1 MSAYDKKPVFLIAL
15 ALLVACT
22 SCGHDDPDV
31 PPTPIEPPTPTEP
44 DKPDK
49 PDNPDKPDEPDKP
62 AAQIPINISATITRA
77 TEEAFESGDRIGL
90 FVVNRNADGS
100 AATLKPLGNHLDNM
114 PYTYTTTWNAE
125 KTVYWKDAQTH
136 ADFYMYYPYTQT
148 VASVSAMPFGVSAD
162 QSSLGAYKSS
172 DLIVGST
179 LDAAPS
185 ASPVNIAARHLMSQ
199 VEIVLKAGAGYS
211 ESSLAAADVSVKINN
226 LATSTVSANG
236 SVRSLTPYKDGAVYR
251 AFVVP
256 QTATGNNLITIT
268 VDGTDHNISKTVTF
282 VGGKRHTLTVTL
294 SKEGGGLSVSI
305 SAWESDG
312 IDYGGMAS

>member
-1 MSAYDKKPVFLIAL
+1 
-15 ALLVACT
+15 
-22 SCGHDDPDV
+22 
-31 PPTPIEPPTPTEP
+31 
-44 DKPDK
+44 
-49 PDNPDKPDEPDKP
+49 
-62 AAQIPINISATITRA
+62 
-77 TEEAFESGDRIGL
+77 
-90 FVVNRNADGS
+90 
-100 AATLKPLGNHLDNM
+100 
-114 PYTYTTTWNAE
+114 
-125 KTVYWKDAQTH
+125 
-136 ADFYMYYPYTQT
+136 MYYPYTQT
-148 VASVSAMPFGVSAD
+148 VVSVSAMPFGVSAD

-211 ESSLAAADVSVKINN
+211 ESSLADAEVSVKMNN
-226 LATSTVSANG
+226 LATSATVDLATSTVSANG

-268 VDGTDHNISKTVTF
+268 IDGADHNISKTVTF
-282 VGGKRHTLTVTL
+282 VGGKRHTLTATL

-312 IDYGGMAS
+312 IDYGGVAS

>member
-31 PPTPIEPPTPTEP
+31 PPTPTEP
-44 DKPDK
+44 T
-49 PDNPDKPDEPDKP
+49 EPDKP

-199 VEIVLKAGAGYS
+199 VEIVLKA
-211 ESSLAAADVSVKINN
+211 
-226 LATSTVSANG
+226 
-236 SVRSLTPYKDGAVYR
+236 
-251 AFVVP
+251 VP
-256 QTATGNNLITIT
+256 DIAKAHSQTQMC
-268 VDGTDHNISKTVTF
+268 
-282 VGGKRHTLTVTL
+282 R
-294 SKEGGGLSVSI
+294 
-305 SAWESDG
+305 
-312 IDYGGMAS
+312 

>member
-1 MSAYDKKPVFLIAL
+1 MSACAVMLCACSSENGVDDVPV
-15 ALLVACT
+15 T
-22 SCGHDDPDV
+22 
-31 PPTPIEPPTPTEP
+31 PPTPPEPVEQLPIRISSMPEARAL
-44 DKPDK
+44 
-49 PDNPDKPDEPDKP
+49 DN
-62 AAQIPINISATITRA
+62 
-77 TEEAFESGDRIGL
+77 AFETDDRIGV

-100 AATLKPLGNHLDNM
+100 AVGLKAQGNYIDNSM
-114 PYTYTTTWNAE
+114 YTFHGTWTSAVQE
-125 KTVYWKDAQTH
+125 YWKDDITH

-148 VASVSAMPFGVSAD
+148 VASVSAMPFGVIAD

-179 LDAAPS
+179 LDVAPS
-185 ASPVNIAARHLMSQ
+185 ASSVNIAARHLMSQ

-211 ESSLAAADVSVKINN
+211 ESSLADADVSVKMNN
-226 LATSTVSANG
+226 LATSATVDLATSTVSANG

-268 VDGTDHNISKTVTF
+268 VDGADHNISKTVTF
-282 VGGKRHTLTVTL
+282 VGGKRHTLTATL

-312 IDYGGMAS
+312 IDYGGVAS

>member
-31 PPTPIEPPTPTEP
+31 PPTPTEP
-44 DKPDK
+44 DKP
-49 PDNPDKPDEPDKP
+49 
-62 AAQIPINISATITRA
+62 AVQIPINISATITRA

-148 VASVSAMPFGVSAD
+148 VASVSAMPFGVIAD

-199 VEIVLKAGAGYS
+199 VEIVLKAGVGYS
-211 ESSLAAADVSVKINN
+211 ESSLADADVSVKMNN
-226 LATSTVSANG
+226 LATSATVDLATSATVDLATSTISANG

-256 QTATGNNLITIT
+256 QTATGNNLIIKCCLAT
-268 VDGTDHNISKTVTF
+268 VSLRVASLPSNRCICRS
-282 VGGKRHTLTVTL
+282 
-294 SKEGGGLSVSI
+294 S
-305 SAWESDG
+305 SAA
-312 IDYGGMAS
+312 ASAHRRS

>member
-15 ALLVACT
+15 ALLVACL

-31 PPTPIEPPTPTEP
+31 PPTPPEP
-44 DKPDK
+44 DKPT
-49 PDNPDKPDEPDKP
+49 EPDKP
-62 AAQIPINISATITRA
+62 AAQIPINVSATITRA

-114 PYTYTTTWNAE
+114 PYTYTTAWNAE

-148 VASVSAMPFGVSAD
+148 VASVSAMPFSVSAD
-162 QSSLGAYKSS
+162 QSSLDAYKSS

-179 LDAAPS
+179 LDAAPT

-199 VEIVLKAGAGYS
+199 VEIVVKAGAGYS
-211 ESSLAAADVSVKINN
+211 ESSLAAADVSVTLNN
-226 LATSTVSANG
+226 LATSA
-236 SVRSLTPYKDGAVYR
+236 
-251 AFVVP
+251 
-256 QTATGNNLITIT
+256 T

-282 VGGKRHTLTVTL
+282 VGGKRHTLTATL

-312 IDYGGMAS
+312 IDYGGVAS

>member
-1 MSAYDKKPVFLIAL
+1 
-15 ALLVACT
+15 
-22 SCGHDDPDV
+22 
-31 PPTPIEPPTPTEP
+31 
-44 DKPDK
+44 
-49 PDNPDKPDEPDKP
+49 
-62 AAQIPINISATITRA
+62 
-77 TEEAFESGDRIGL
+77 
-90 FVVNRNADGS
+90 
-100 AATLKPLGNHLDNM
+100 
-114 PYTYTTTWNAE
+114 
-125 KTVYWKDAQTH
+125 
-136 ADFYMYYPYTQT
+136 MYYPYTQT

-211 ESSLAAADVSVKINN
+211 ESSLADADVSVKMNN
-226 LATSTVSANG
+226 LATSATVDLATFTISANG

-268 VDGTDHNISKTVTF
+268 VDGADHNISKTVTF
-282 VGGKRHTLTVTL
+282 VGGKRHTLTATL

-312 IDYGGMAS
+312 IDYGGVAS

>member
-22 SCGHDDPDV
+22 SCGHNDPDV
-31 PPTPIEPPTPTEP
+31 PPTPTEP
-44 DKPDK
+44 DKPD
-49 PDNPDKPDEPDKP
+49 NPTEPDKP

-148 VASVSAMPFGVSAD
+148 VASVSAMPFGVIAD

-211 ESSLAAADVSVKINN
+211 ESSLADADVSVKMNN
-226 LATSTVSANG
+226 LATSATVNLATSTISVVG

-256 QTATGNNLITIT
+256 QTATGNNLITKCCLAT
-268 VDGTDHNISKTVTF
+268 VSLRVASLPSNRCICRF
-282 VGGKRHTLTVTL
+282 
-294 SKEGGGLSVSI
+294 LSVTA
-305 SAWESDG
+305 SAHRRS
-312 IDYGGMAS
+312 

>member
-22 SCGHDDPDV
+22 SCGHNDPDV
-31 PPTPIEPPTPTEP
+31 PPTPTEP
-44 DKPDK
+44 DKPD
-49 PDNPDKPDEPDKP
+49 NPTEPDKP

-125 KTVYWKDAQTH
+125 NTVYWKDAQTH

-211 ESSLAAADVSVKINN
+211 ESSLADADVSVKMNN
-226 LATSTVSANG
+226 LATSATVDIATSATVDLATFTVSVVG

-256 QTATGNNLITIT
+256 QTVMGNNLITKCCLAT
-268 VDGTDHNISKTVTF
+268 VSLRVASLPSNRCICRS
-282 VGGKRHTLTVTL
+282 
-294 SKEGGGLSVSI
+294 LSVTA
-305 SAWESDG
+305 SAHRRS
-312 IDYGGMAS
+312 